1 MSKRAFL
8 TAGCAS
14 TPSKGLNSAFSSAG
28 FSSSSA
34 RAGAGNRRFS
44 ICSAGWKSRLRAK
57 SSMREGRF
65 LRCLPASLMSTAPA
79 RRALSFRRKTSSPRS
94 PSRKT
99 SPFRTLPLILRRS
112 RKSWASAGFWR
123 ERSTN
128 FRAGSCSASP
138 LRGRLCAGAAYC
150 LRTSPRAISTGRR
163 LVSSCNRRRVLL

>member
-1 MSKRAFL
+1 MSKRAFR

-14 TPSKGLNSAFSSAG
+14 TPSKGSIFAFPSAG
-28 FSSSSA
+28 FSSSWA
-34 RAGAGNRRFS
+34 RAGAENRRFS

-99 SPFRTLPLILRRS
+99 SLFRTLPP
-112 RKSWASAGFWR
+112 SAKDRG
-123 ERSTN
+123 
-128 FRAGSCSASP
+128 RAGHRRAFGEKGQ
-138 LRGRLCAGAAYC
+138 RTFGRAAAARRHRAGACA
-150 LRTSPRAISTGRR
+150 RVPRAACGRAHGQFISRTKRNVK
-163 LVSSCNRRRVLL
+163 LVFV